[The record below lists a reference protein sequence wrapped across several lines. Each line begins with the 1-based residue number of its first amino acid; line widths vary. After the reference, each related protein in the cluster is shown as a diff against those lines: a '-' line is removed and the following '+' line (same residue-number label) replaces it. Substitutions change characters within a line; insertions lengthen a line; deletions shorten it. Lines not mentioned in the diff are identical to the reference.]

1 MISVRLLKFSLNN
14 HLVRWRIIQIC
25 SFTWQEINFSRILP
39 FSGEFDFF
47 FSFSTWWN
55 LKRLCKGFEMKTS
68 KIFTGMMEI
77 LQLTGFIFVFSID
90 LLATLKTFS
99 ENFGTVQPHLDNG
112 KDGNSAVN
120 FPSFIL
126 FLFPHPWRRE
136 FSDFCHLKHPH
147 YFHLC
152 FAGSINCNN

>member
-68 KIFTGMMEI
+68 KIFTGMMETHRPYFCFFDRFTCDI
-77 LQLTGFIFVFSID
+77 KDFL
-90 LLATLKTFS
+90 
-99 ENFGTVQPHLDNG
+99 G
-112 KDGNSAVN
+112 KFWHCTAS
-120 FPSFIL
+120 P
-126 FLFPHPWRRE
+126 
-136 FSDFCHLKHPH
+136 
-147 YFHLC
+147 
-152 FAGSINCNN
+152 